1 MGCMTPEQLS
11 LAEKYIKRNGNNAL
25 NQVNQ
30 RNFNQM
36 LKRNE
41 TTGIRT
47 YQPNY
52 QPYGNVYGTSGQ
64 YGAGGY

>member
-1 MGCMTPEQLS
+1 
-11 LAEKYIKRNGNNAL
+11 
-25 NQVNQ
+25 
-30 RNFNQM
+30 M

-52 QPYGNVYGTSGQ
+52 QPYGDVYGTSGQ
-64 YGAGGY
+64 YGAGGYWKIVEYLNKAIWGFPSYWDFLANAR